1 MEKKPIRTYPR
12 VAARFPVRYSVG
24 GMTFRSHA
32 TTLGGGG
39 LFLQATGQL
48 APGTEILL
56 RFRPAKH
63 LRFIE
68 APAKVRYQ
76 IPGEGVGIEFVEVRQ
91 EDHQLLL
98 RFIHSRTGDR
108 RRHPRVP
115 LVTQVYCEE
124 LMWLAFSTDVSMG
137 GMFVETKHQAA
148 TGTRLTIR
156 FHLQEGD
163 PIMEAIGVVRYV
175 VPKLGVGV
183 QFVEIEPIDR
193 KRLTE
198 YVSKT
203 PALPDPTSKAA
214 PEARLTARPKPRN

>member
-1 MEKKPIRTYPR
+1 MCGTGRALEKKPIRKYPR
-12 VAARFPVRYSVG
+12 VATRFPVRYSVG
-24 GMTFRSHA
+24 HSMFRSHA

-39 LFLQATGQL
+39 LFLRGTGQL
-48 APGTEILL
+48 APGTEILV

-68 APAKVRYQ
+68 ARAKVRYQ

-98 RFIHSRTGDR
+98 RFIHYRTGDR

-124 LMWLAFSTDVSMG
+124 LMWLAFSTDVSVG
-137 GMFVETKHQAA
+137 GMFVETKHQVAV
-148 TGTRLTIR
+148 GTRLTIR
-156 FHLQEGD
+156 FHLEGGD
-163 PIMEAIGVVRYV
+163 PIVEAIGVVKYV

-183 QFVEIEPIDR
+183 QFVEIEPSDH
-193 KRLTE
+193 KRLTV
-198 YVSKT
+198 YVNKT

-214 PEARLTARPKPRN
+214 P

>member
-1 MEKKPIRTYPR
+1 LEKKPIRKYPR
-12 VAARFPVRYSVG
+12 VTARFPVLYSVG
-24 GMTFRSHA
+24 DKTFRSHA

-39 LFLQATGQL
+39 LFLRETGQL
-48 APGTEILL
+48 APGSEILL

-68 APAKVRYQ
+68 ARAKVRYQ
-76 IPGEGVGIEFVEVRQ
+76 IPGEGVGIEFVEVRE
-91 EDHQLLL
+91 EDHQILL
-98 RFIHSRTGDR
+98 RFIHYRTGDR

-115 LVTQVYCEE
+115 LVTQIYCEE
-124 LMWLAFSTDVSMG
+124 LMWLAFSRDVSMG

-148 TGTRLTIR
+148 VGTRLTIR
-156 FHLQEGD
+156 FHLEEGD
-163 PIMEAIGVVRYV
+163 PIVEAIGVVKYA

-183 QFVEIEPIDR
+183 QFYDIEPVDR

-214 PEARLTARPKPRN
+214 P